1 LARFPRVSLKR
12 EQAAGKAELQVVTEG
27 YISLINTSFGFL
39 GAQLL
44 LGKCFVLFI

>member
-27 YISLINTSFGFL
+27 YISLTNTSFGFI
-39 GAQLL
+39 GWRLL
-44 LGKCFVLFI
+44 LEKCFVLLI